1 MKASCKILLM
11 VALVA
16 LVGCGREPERVEVQH
31 LLVSFEGAISK
42 DTVTRTRAEAEELA
56 NTLLERALG
65 GEDFDSLV
73 REYTDDSHPGI
84 YAMYN
89 IDVDPLQGVQESS
102 RARMVKSFGDV
113 GFSLKVGEIGMAV
126 FDSTASKYG
135 WHIIK
140 RLK

>member
-1 MKASCKILLM
+1 M

-56 NTLLERALG
+56 NSLLERALG
-65 GEDFDSLV
+65 GEDFDGLV
-73 REYTDDSHPGI
+73 EEYTDDSHPGI
-84 YAMYN
+84 YTMYN
-89 IDVDPLQGVQESS
+89 IDVEPDPSMREYS
-102 RARMVKSFGDV
+102 RARMVQSFGDV

-126 FDSTASKYG
+126 FDSTASQFG